1 MPGFAKY
8 AAFVK
13 AHREANPEIQNK
25 EIQTRAAQ
33 ALWKVVK
40 DDPEKHQQMI
50 FEFRTKTAN
59 RERKLMSYWNKAL
72 KTVPAKVPLSNSS
85 QTTPSTSA
93 QTAPSTS
100 AQTTPS
106 TSTSAQTA
114 PSTSAQTAPSTSSQT
129 TPSTS
134 AQTTNL
140 TMEKPSDEVQSETK
154 GMQLQCFMSSIIFRA
169 GADFFNN
176 GGGTVLP
183 YVC

>member
-13 AHREANPEIQNK
+13 AHREANPDIKNK
-25 EIQTRAAQ
+25 EVQTRAAQ
-33 ALWKVVK
+33 ALWKEVK

-72 KTVPAKVPLSNSS
+72 KTVPAKVPLSNS
-85 QTTPSTSA
+85 
-93 QTAPSTS
+93 

-106 TSTSAQTA
+106 SSAQTA
-114 PSTSAQTAPSTSSQT
+114 PSTSAQTAPSTSAQSA
-129 TPSTS
+129 PSAS

-140 TMEKPSDEVQSETK
+140 TTEKPSDDESETK
-154 GMQLQCFMSSIIFRA
+154 GM
-169 GADFFNN
+169 
-176 GGGTVLP
+176 
-183 YVC
+183 

>member
-13 AHREANPEIQNK
+13 AHREANPEIQNE

-33 ALWKVVK
+33 ALWKDVK

-72 KTVPAKVPLSNSS
+72 KTVPAKVPLSNSA
-85 QTTPSTSA
+85 QTTSTTSA

-100 AQTTPS
+100 AQTTP
-106 TSTSAQTA
+106 STSAQTA
-114 PSTSAQTAPSTSSQT
+114 PSTSAQTAPSTSAQT
-129 TPSTS
+129 TPPTS

-140 TMEKPSDEVQSETK
+140 TTEKPSDEVQPETK
-154 GMQLQCFMSSIIFRA
+154 GMQLQCFMSSIIVRA

-176 GGGTVLP
+176 EGGTVLP

>member
-13 AHREANPEIQNK
+13 AHREANPEIQNE

-33 ALWKVVK
+33 ALWKDVK

-72 KTVPAKVPLSNSS
+72 KTVPAKVPLSNSA
-85 QTTPSTSA
+85 QTTSTTSA

-114 PSTSAQTAPSTSSQT
+114 PSTSAQTAPSTSAQT
-129 TPSTS
+129 TPPTS

-154 GMQLQCFMSSIIFRA
+154 GMQLQCFMSSIIVRA

-176 GGGTVLP
+176 EGGTVLP